1 MNVYGQLTGALSA
14 PKTLHGS
21 LTVPAS
27 ASFFYD
33 GEYEFTPTSTAQ
45 VIEIEHLTA
54 RQNITINP
62 IPQNYGLITYNGSTI
77 TVS

>member
-33 GEYEFTPTSTAQ
+33 GEYEITPTSATQ
-45 VIEIEHLTA
+45 VIEIELKD
-54 RQNITINP
+54 Q
-62 IPQNYGLITYNGSTI
+62 
-77 TVS
+77 